1 MCVGGGEGLGGGLG
15 VLLVYCVSVCD
26 CMNAYVQVSVCT
38 SLQKR
43 WAGVCEYVQTLAHA
57 RVWQ

>member
-1 MCVGGGEGLGGGLG
+1 MCVRGDEDLGEGLG
-15 VLLVYCVSVCD
+15 VLFMYCVNVCD

-38 SLQKR
+38 FYR
-43 WAGVCEYVQTLAHA
+43 RGGWVCTHA